1 MKTLQPLL
9 YQFIFTLAFIQ
20 AVSTNII
27 NKQNH
32 YQALPRAA
40 KKEMCHRLNTPP
52 IISAQK
58 GPHFKPP
65 LLKNNI
71 LRVNLRV

>member
-27 NKQNH
+27 NVQYH
-32 YQALPRAA
+32 YQALSRAA
-40 KKEMCHRLNTPP
+40 QEEMCHRLSTP
-52 IISAQK
+52 IMFAQK
-58 GPHFKPP
+58 RPHFKPP
-65 LLKNNI
+65 PPKNDI
-71 LRVNLRV
+71 LGVNWTV